1 MRWALFLTAVAI
13 AVLVAAALWAG
24 VQPRGASGA
33 VAVEGPEAASTTA
46 QPSAALPPQSG
57 EAALRAEQSPAPGG
71 ASADASLQGGFLDN
85 NKTAPGASARGSE
98 ENRRRAREWG
108 PPTLVNLK
116 IAVYGFE
123 KIYAAYRAVE
133 MDYFKKPKR
142 NDTVVRT
149 FGVLDEEAR
158 REFMGLDYNSSAGV
172 VEFVMRNPFT
182 VTPGEF
188 MSFVERLRG
197 ELPVGDVYFA
207 SRLEYAVLVARK
219 NATTAEG
226 PAVNILVL
234 DDEDFRRFTKKY
246 VGYEVDPCDNSI
258 VLPSYY
264 NRTFAKGQVV
274 EAFLPLAWYGVRTN
288 TARAYFHVN
297 MLLKIHFTSIYAEEP
312 HGYIGKCFAES
323 FTDVPPYKSYAIV
336 EVPKETWLYVHWK
349 REEFINEMALQRP
362 ERIEWLARWYREPNA
377 TRDVEFIKRVL
388 EEARKRLEELRAE
401 LGLS

>member
-1 MRWALFLTAVAI
+1 MRWALFLTAVVI
-13 AVLVAAALWAG
+13 AVLVAGAIWAG
-24 VQPRGASGA
+24 AQPRGASGA
-33 VAVEGPEAASTTA
+33 VAVEGAKTPTYVE
-46 QPSAALPPQSG
+46 PSAALPPSG
-57 EAALRAEQSPAPGG
+57 EAALRAEHSHG
-71 ASADASLQGGFLDN
+71 ASADAGLQGGGPLN
-85 NKTAPGASARGSE
+85 GWAAPNASARGSE
-98 ENRRRAREWG
+98 GARRGARAWG
-108 PPTLVNLK
+108 PPTLVNLE

-258 VLPSYY
+258 VLP
-264 NRTFAKGQVV
+264 
-274 EAFLPLAWYGVRTN
+274 AFTTGLLPRGRWWRRFCPLPG
-288 TARAYFHVN
+288 TASEQTRPGP
-297 MLLKIHFTSIYAEEP
+297 TSTST
-312 HGYIGKCFAES
+312 CC
-323 FTDVPPYKSYAIV
+323 
-336 EVPKETWLYVHWK
+336 
-349 REEFINEMALQRP
+349 
-362 ERIEWLARWYREPNA
+362 
-377 TRDVEFIKRVL
+377 
-388 EEARKRLEELRAE
+388 
-401 LGLS
+401 

>member
-1 MRWALFLTAVAI
+1 MRWALFLTAAVI
-13 AVLVAAALWAG
+13 AVLVAGAIWAG
-24 VQPRGASGA
+24 VQPRGAA
-33 VAVEGPEAASTTA
+33 EAAAVEGAKTPAYVE
-46 QPSAALPPQSG
+46 PSVALPPSG
-57 EAALRAEQSPAPGG
+57 EAALRAEHSHAAGD
-71 ASADASLQGGFLDN
+71 ASAGTGLQGGGPLN
-85 NKTAPGASARGSE
+85 GWAAPNASARGSE
-98 ENRRRAREWG
+98 GAGRGARAWG
-108 PPTLVNLK
+108 PPTLVSLE

-123 KIYAAYRAVE
+123 DIYAAYRAVE

-172 VEFVMRNPFT
+172 VEFVMRHPFT

-188 MSFVERLRG
+188 MSFVARLKK

-226 PAVNILVL
+226 PAANILVL
-234 DDEDFRRFTKKY
+234 EDEDFRRFTKKY

-258 VLPSYY
+258 VLPSVY

-297 MLLKIHFTSIYAEEP
+297 MLLKIHFTSIYVDEP
-312 HGYIGKCFAES
+312 TGYIGRCFAES

-336 EVPKETWLYVHWK
+336 EVPNETRLYVHWK
-349 REEFINEMALQRP
+349 NWEFIDEAALQRP

-377 TRDVEFIKRVL
+377 TRYVEFIKRGL
-388 EEARKRLEELRAE
+388 EEARKRLEEMRAE
-401 LGLS
+401 LGLG

>member
-1 MRWALFLTAVAI
+1 MRWALFLTAAVI

-24 VQPRGASGA
+24 VKPQGASGA
-33 VAVEGPEAASTTA
+33 VAVEGSKTASTTA
-46 QPSAALPPQSG
+46 QPSAALPPSG
-57 EAALRAEQSPAPGG
+57 EAALRAEHSHG
-71 ASADASLQGGFLDN
+71 ASADAGLQGGFLEN

-108 PPTLVNLK
+108 PPTLVNLE

-123 KIYAAYRAVE
+123 RFFAAYRAME
-133 MDYFKKPKR
+133 MGYFQKPKR

-158 REFMGLDYNSSAGV
+158 MELVRLNYTSSAV
-172 VEFVMRNPFT
+172 VEFVERHPFT

-274 EAFLPLAWYGVRTN
+274 EAFLPLAWVGLKSN

-312 HGYIGKCFAES
+312 HGYIGRCFAES
-323 FTDVPPYKSYAIV
+323 FTDIPPYKSYAIV
-336 EVPKETWLYVHWK
+336 EVPKEAWLYVHWK
-349 REEFINEMALQRP
+349 REEFINEVALQRP
-362 ERIEWLARWYREPNA
+362 ERIEWLLRGRNESDI
-377 TRDVEFIKRVL
+377 TRHIEFIKRGL